1 MTNSRD
7 RRRFLKTTLYTALGF
22 SGLGTL
28 QACGDSVSQDPLA
41 PVSDTQIESAV
52 AQLDPFLNN
61 LLASSGVPGIAVAVV
76 HGTKTLF
83 AKGYG
88 VCEVGNPQIVDA
100 DTIFQLA
107 SVSKSIGSTVVAA
120 QVGKG
125 LVSWD
130 TRMQQLL
137 PSFVLSDPAVTQSL
151 TVGDLYAH
159 RSGLPAHVGD
169 QLEDL
174 RFDQATIFERL
185 RDIPLSGYRSNYA
198 YTNFGLTAAAV
209 GVSNA
214 AGTDWA
220 TLSEQAIYTPLGM
233 TRTSSRYADYISSSN
248 HAVGHAPVN
257 GVFMPVAT
265 PRDADEQ
272 SPAGGVSSSVNDLA
286 KWMTMV
292 LGNGVADATQLIPE
306 AALSPALSRQILVH
320 PGSEDGAAAYY
331 GFGFNVGTTADGGR
345 PMLNHSGAF
354 LLGAGTF
361 FVLVPSLNIGI
372 VALTNAWP
380 IGVAEAIGF
389 AFIDLVQYGAQ
400 QRDWVAYAQSQFAP
414 LTAPSGSLAGVTAPA
429 SPAPAQALAVYAG
442 TYNNEYYGPMV
453 VSAMGNALL
462 LTLGAGNVQFAC
474 THWDGDTFSIS
485 PSGEMASP
493 GSKYA
498 LTFTG
503 TPATQVTAELFND
516 GGLDVFT
523 RED

>member
-1 MTNSRD
+1 MTNAHD

-22 SGLGTL
+22 GALDAL
-28 QACGDSVSQDPLA
+28 QACGGSISADPLA
-41 PVSDTQIESAV
+41 PVSDAQINVAV
-52 AQLDPFLNN
+52 AKLDPFLSS
-61 LLASSGVPGIAVAVV
+61 LLASSGVPGMAVAVV
-76 HGTKTLF
+76 HGSETLF

-88 VCEVGNPQIVDA
+88 VCEAGTNQAVNA

-107 SVSKSIGSTVVAA
+107 SVSKSIGATVVAA

-137 PSFVLSDPAVTQSL
+137 PSFALSDPAVTQSL

-159 RSGLPAHVGD
+159 RSGLPEHVGD
-169 QLEDL
+169 QLEDIG
-174 RFDQATIFERL
+174 FDQATIFERL
-185 RDIPLSGYRSNYA
+185 RDIPLTGYRTHYA
-198 YTNFGLTAAAV
+198 YTNIGLTAAAM
-209 GVSNA
+209 GVANA

-220 TLSEQAIYTPLGM
+220 TLSKQAIYTPLGM
-233 TRTSSRYADYISSSN
+233 TRTSSTYADYIASSN

-257 GVFMPVAT
+257 GVFVPVPT

-286 KWMTMV
+286 KWMMM
-292 LGNGVADATQLIPE
+292 LLANGRAGTTQLIPE
-306 AALSPALSRQILVH
+306 TALSPALSQQILIR
-320 PGSEDGAAAYY
+320 PGTDDSAAAYY
-331 GFGFNVGTTADGGR
+331 GYGFNVGTTADGGR

-361 FVLVPSLNIGI
+361 FVLVPSLDIGI

-389 AFIDLVQYGAQ
+389 AFVDLVQYGVQ
-400 QRDWVAYAQSQFAP
+400 RRDWVTFALEQFAP
-414 LTAPSGSLAGVTAPA
+414 LTAPSGSLAGITAPA
-429 SPAPAQALAVYAG
+429 SPGPAQALTAYAG
-442 TYNNEYYGPMV
+442 TYNNDYYGPMV
-453 VSAMGNALL
+453 VSVVNNALV
-462 LTLGAGNVQFAC
+462 LTIGAGNVQLAC
-474 THWDGDTFSIS
+474 THWDGDVFAIS

-493 GSKYA
+493 GSRYA
-498 LTFTG
+498 LTFAG
-503 TPATQVTAELFND
+503 TPATQVTAEFFND

-523 RED
+523 R

>member
-1 MTNSRD
+1 MIHSHD
-7 RRRFLKTTLYTALGF
+7 RRRVLKTTLYTALGF
-22 SGLGTL
+22 GGLGAL
-28 QACGDSVSQDPLA
+28 QACGSNIFEDPLA
-41 PVSDTQIESAV
+41 PVSDGRIESAV
-52 AQLDPFLNN
+52 AKLDPFLSD
-61 LLASSGVPGIAVAVV
+61 LLTSSGVPGIAVAVV

-88 VCEVGNPQIVDA
+88 VCKAGTRQVVDA

-107 SVSKSIGSTVVAA
+107 SVSKSIGATVVAA

-137 PSFVLSDPAVTQSL
+137 PSFSLSDPAVTQSL
-151 TVGDLYAH
+151 TIGDLYAH
-159 RSGLPAHVGD
+159 RSGLPEHVGD
-169 QLEDL
+169 QLEEL
-174 RFDQATIFERL
+174 GFDQATIFERL
-185 RDIPLSGYRSNYA
+185 RNIPLSGYRSNYA
-198 YTNFGLTAAAV
+198 YTNIGLTAAAV
-209 GVSNA
+209 GVANE

-220 TLSEQAIYTPLGM
+220 TLSEQALYAPLGM
-233 TRTSSRYADYISSSN
+233 TRTSSTYADYISSSN

-257 GVFMPVAT
+257 GVFVPVAM

-292 LGNGVADATQLIPE
+292 LAKGRAGATQLIPE
-306 AALSPALSRQILVH
+306 AALLPALSQQILIH
-320 PGSEDGAAAYY
+320 PGSEDGSAAYY
-331 GFGFNVGTTADGGR
+331 GYGFNVGNTTDGRR

-361 FVLVPSLNIGI
+361 FMLVPSLDIGI

-380 IGVAEAIGF
+380 IGIAEAIGF

-400 QRDWVAYAQSQFAP
+400 RKDWVAYAKSQFAP

-429 SPAPAQALAVYAG
+429 SPAPAQALTAYTG
-442 TYNNEYYGPMV
+442 TYNNDYYGPMV
-453 VSAMGNALL
+453 VSVADNALV
-462 LTLGAGNVQFAC
+462 LTLGAGNVQFTC
-474 THWDGDTFSIS
+474 THWDGDTFVTS
-485 PSGEMASP
+485 PSGEMAPP

-498 LTFTG
+498 LTFAG
-503 TPATQVTAELFND
+503 TPAMQVTAELFND

-523 RED
+523 R